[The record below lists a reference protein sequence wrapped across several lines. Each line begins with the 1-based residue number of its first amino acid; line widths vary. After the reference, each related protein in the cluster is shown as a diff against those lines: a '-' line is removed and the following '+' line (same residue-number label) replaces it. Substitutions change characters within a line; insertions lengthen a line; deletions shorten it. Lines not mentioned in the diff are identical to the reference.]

1 MADEL
6 KTILIKDLQEA
17 ESAADTDYIAIDN
30 GTVTKKIR
38 VDNYNKTAN
47 GTAKSYAESAK
58 ESADKAQRNADS
70 ISSTISEIT
79 NNITAAQSAAIQAE
93 KSAEAAES
101 ATSNLQTYVNSAKES
116 ADKAKASEES
126 TKNVADEI
134 ADSNKIAQSYA
145 VGGTNYRTG
154 EDTDNARYYYSG
166 AKTAEANSETYKSN
180 AAASES
186 AAATSEINAKT
197 SETNAAKSATSASSS
212 AESATT
218 SKIAAATSEQ
228 NASNSANYA
237 RANATRAESYAI
249 GGTSSR
255 SGEDTDNAKYYA
267 QQAKKS
273 AELAAGSITG
283 VSSFNNRT
291 GTVTPASGDYK
302 ADQVTYDNTASGIS
316 ANTVQSAIDKIAES
330 DAKKA
335 VKTDVDSALNL
346 KANKTDVDGALN
358 LKANKTDVASSL
370 SGKQDNLGIK
380 SIGSNLTLSN
390 GVLDAKKQLTVDT
403 ALSTTSANPV
413 QNKAVAAAINA
424 NTSKIAANT
433 KNTAQIETAGTATNA
448 HSAGEYVMIS
458 NALYKVTASV
468 AKGDAWTIGTNV
480 TAVNVGSE
488 ISSLKSDLAK
498 HSTIICLA
506 GSIFNEKT
514 GPGIATGVATVV
526 LNGGMALIFFDAQIT
541 TLPSNAKTWAFGINI
556 DHLRSMNSSIPAITP
571 LTGGVINYIR
581 SDGTIQEYLRGYG
594 GCFQVSNGN
603 PTVADFLPARIY
615 KTDGSMGGW
624 DGASLQDVSRMSGV
638 AIGTY

>member
-17 ESAADTDYIAIDN
+17 ESASDTDYIAIDN

-58 ESADKAQRNADS
+58 ESADKAQKNADS

-101 ATSNLQTYVNSAKES
+101 ATLNLQTYVNSAKEY
-116 ADKAKASEES
+116 AEKAETSEES
-126 TKNVADEI
+126 TKNVADKI

-212 AESATT
+212 AESATA
-218 SKIAAATSEQ
+218 SKTAAATSEQ

-273 AELAAGSITG
+273 AEIAAGSITG

-291 GTVTPASGDYK
+291 GAVVPASGDYK
-302 ADQVTYDNTASGIS
+302 ADQVTYDNTASSVS
-316 ANTVQSAIDKIAES
+316 ANTVQSAIDKVAES

-335 VKTDVDSALNL
+335 IKADVDS
-346 KANKTDVDGALN
+346 ALN

-380 SIGSNLTLSN
+380 SIGSNLILSD
-390 GVLDAKKQLTVDT
+390 GVLDAKKQITVDT
-403 ALSTTSANPV
+403 GLSTTSANPV
-413 QNKAVAAAINA
+413 QNKAVAAAINSNASKISENIAKINA
-424 NTSKIAANT
+424 NTSAIAKKTDSTVTDQLA

-468 AKGDAWTIGTNV
+468 AKGDTWTIGTNV

-488 ISSLKSDLAK
+488 IGSLKSDLANRK
-498 HSTIICLA
+498 AYYAVNTGSVTIENAAIIDGVSLDLPSGNYVIFVGMNYITEKGYPRIILYFDGTA
-506 GSIFNEKT
+506 DNTVRTWLSNTVNEQNQLQTAFYVSKSSAFKVQVGSIESGAKFTASEYIYL
-514 GPGIATGVATVV
+514 IAIK
-526 LNGGMALIFFDAQIT
+526 L
-541 TLPSNAKTWAFGINI
+541 
-556 DHLRSMNSSIPAITP
+556 
-571 LTGGVINYIR
+571 
-581 SDGTIQEYLRGYG
+581 
-594 GCFQVSNGN
+594 
-603 PTVADFLPARIY
+603 
-615 KTDGSMGGW
+615 
-624 DGASLQDVSRMSGV
+624 
-638 AIGTY
+638 

>member
-17 ESAADTDYIAIDN
+17 DAAADTDYIAIDN

-70 ISSTISEIT
+70 VSSTVTEIT

-101 ATSNLQTYVNSAKES
+101 ATLNLQTYVNAAKES
-116 ADKAKASEES
+116 ADKAKSSEES
-126 TKNVADEI
+126 TKNVADKI

-180 AAASES
+180 AAESES

-197 SETNAAKSATSASSS
+197 SETNAAKSASSANTS
-212 AESATT
+212 AESATA
-218 SKIAAATSEQ
+218 SKTAAATSEQ

-237 RANATRAESYAI
+237 RTNATRAESYAI

-273 AELAAGSITG
+273 AELAAGSIAG

-302 ADQVTYDNTASGIS
+302 AEQISYDNSASGVS
-316 ANTVQSAIDKIAES
+316 ANTVQSAIDK
-330 DAKKA
+330 
-335 VKTDVDSALNL
+335 
-346 KANKTDVDGALN
+346 
-358 LKANKTDVASSL
+358 VAD
-370 SGKQDNLGIK
+370 GKQDNLGIK
-380 SIGSNLTLSN
+380 SIGSNLTLSD

-403 ALSTTSANPV
+403 ALSTTSTNPV

-424 NTSKIAANT
+424 NTSAIATKSDSTVTDKLA
-433 KNTAQIETAGTATNA
+433 KNTAQIETAGTATSA

-468 AKGDAWTIGTNV
+468 AKGDTWTIGTNV
-480 TAVNVGSE
+480 TAANIGSE
-488 ISSLKSDLAK
+488 ISALNSSLSERYVYAPNGTVRLTNYGNSLLTFILAQQAK
-498 HSTIICLA
+498 GYLA
-506 GSIFNEKT
+506 GN
-514 GPGIATGVATVV
+514 IA
-526 LNGGMALIFFDAQIT
+526 LNGACTDSPRNDGWGYAVHWQMFEDGFSIVTAFRPYTYRIF
-541 TLPSNAKTWAFGINI
+541 
-556 DHLRSMNSSIPAITP
+556 LREIKDGAW
-571 LTGGVINYIR
+571 LTGWKE
-581 SDGTIQEYLRGYG
+581 S
-594 GCFQVSNGN
+594 
-603 PTVADFLPARIY
+603 AAM
-615 KTDGSMGGW
+615 TD
-624 DGASLQDVSRMSGV
+624 V
-638 AIGTY
+638 

>member
-70 ISSTISEIT
+70 VSSTVTEIT

-101 ATSNLQTYVNSAKES
+101 ATSNLQTYVNAAKES
-116 ADKAKASEES
+116 ADNAKASEES
-126 TKNVADEI
+126 TKNVADKI

-145 VGGTNYRTG
+145 VGGTNYRIG

-197 SETNAAKSATSASSS
+197 SETNAAKSAASASSS

-218 SKIAAATSEQ
+218 SKDAAAMSEQ

-273 AELAAGSITG
+273 AETAAGSITG
-283 VSSFNNRT
+283 VSSFNGRT
-291 GTVTPASGDYK
+291 GTIMPENGDYK
-302 ADQVTYDNTASGIS
+302 AEQITYDNSASGVS
-316 ANTVQSAIDKIAES
+316 ANTVQSAIDKVAES

-335 VKTDVDSALNL
+335 IKADVDSALNL
-346 KANKTDVDGALN
+346 KANKADVS
-358 LKANKTDVASSL
+358 SSL

-403 ALSTTSANPV
+403 ALSTTSTNPV

-433 KNTAQIETAGTATNA
+433 SAIATKSDSNVTDQLAKNTAQIETAGTATNA
-448 HSAGEYVMIS
+448 HSVGEYVMIS

-468 AKGDAWTIGTNV
+468 AKGDTWTIGTNV
-480 TAVNVGSE
+480 TATNVGSE
-488 ISSLKSDLAK
+488 IGSLKSDLANK
-498 HSTIICLA
+498 LYPV
-506 GSIFNEKT
+506 GSIYMSVNATNPAALFGGTWEQIKDRFLLAAGDT
-514 GPGIATGVATVV
+514 YAAGATGGEATHT
-526 LNGGMALIFFDAQIT
+526 LTTDEMPSHTHSPLIFGNNDALGINNGGYGTVRLNCESGASS
-541 TLPSNAKTWAFGINI
+541 SNISTAA
-556 DHLRSMNSSIPAITP
+556 
-571 LTGGVINYIR
+571 TGGSQPHNNMPP
-581 SDGTIQEYLRGYG
+581 YLAVYMWKR
-594 GCFQVSNGN
+594 
-603 PTVADFLPARIY
+603 TA
-615 KTDGSMGGW
+615 
-624 DGASLQDVSRMSGV
+624 
-638 AIGTY
+638 

>member
-101 ATSNLQTYVNSAKES
+101 STLNLQTYVNSAKEY
-116 ADKAKASEES
+116 AEKAKTSEES
-126 TKNVADEI
+126 TKNVADKI

-197 SETNAAKSATSASSS
+197 SETNAAKSAASAKAS

-218 SKIAAATSEQ
+218 SKDAAATSAQ

-273 AELAAGSITG
+273 AETAAGSITG
-283 VSSFNNRT
+283 VSSFNGRT
-291 GTVTPASGDYK
+291 GTIMPENGDYK
-302 ADQVTYDNTASGIS
+302 AEQIAYDNSASGVS
-316 ANTVQSAIDKIAES
+316 ANTVQSAIDKVAES

-335 VKTDVDSALNL
+335 IKADVDSALNL
-346 KANKTDVDGALN
+346 KANKADVS
-358 LKANKTDVASSL
+358 SSL

-380 SIGSNLTLSN
+380 SIGSNLTLSG
-390 GVLDAKKQLTVDT
+390 GVLDAKKQLIVDT
-403 ALSTTSANPV
+403 ALSTTSTNPV

-433 KNTAQIETAGTATNA
+433 SKIAANTSAIATKSDSTVTDQIAKNTAQIETAGTATNA

-468 AKGDAWTIGTNV
+468 AKGDKWTIGTNV
-480 TAVNVGSE
+480 TAASIGNE

-498 HSTIICLA
+498 SFEPSYT
-506 GSIFNEKT
+506 E
-514 GPGIATGVATVV
+514 
-526 LNGGMALIFFDAQIT
+526 IT
-541 TLPSNAKTWAFGINI
+541 TGFTSPVVSGKVRIIKWGKSCVAVIDITINSQLEDWKKYKICEISQKAYIKSFGMCYGINNQ
-556 DHLRSMNSSIPAITP
+556 RPAI
-571 LTGGVINYIR
+571 LEV
-581 SDGTIQEYLRGYG
+581 DGTTLLLSTQG
-594 GCFQVSNGN
+594 GTQAPIDTYQGQVAYVSN
-603 PTVADFLPARIY
+603 
-615 KTDGSMGGW
+615 
-624 DGASLQDVSRMSGV
+624 
-638 AIGTY
+638 

>member
-6 KTILIKDLQEA
+6 KTILIKNLQEA
-17 ESAADTDYIAIDN
+17 ESASDTDYIAIDN
-30 GTVTKKIR
+30 GTITKKIS
-38 VDNYNKTAN
+38 VGNYNKTAN

-70 ISSTISEIT
+70 VSSTVTEIT

-101 ATSNLQTYVNSAKES
+101 ATSNLQTYVNAAKES
-116 ADKAKASEES
+116 ADNAKASEES
-126 TKNVADEI
+126 TKNVADKI

-145 VGGTNYRTG
+145 VGGTNYRIG

-218 SKIAAATSEQ
+218 SKDAAATSEQ

-283 VSSFNNRT
+283 VSSFNGRT
-291 GTVTPASGDYK
+291 GTIMPENGDYK
-302 ADQVTYDNTASGIS
+302 AEQITYDNSASGVS
-316 ANTVQSAIDKIAES
+316 ANTVQSAIDKVAES
-330 DAKKA
+330 
-335 VKTDVDSALNL
+335 
-346 KANKTDVDGALN
+346 
-358 LKANKTDVASSL
+358 
-370 SGKQDNLGIK
+370 KQDNLGIK

-433 KNTAQIETAGTATNA
+433 SAIATKSDSTVTDQLAKNTAQIETAGTATNA
-448 HSAGEYVMIS
+448 HSVGEYVMIS

-468 AKGDAWTIGTNV
+468 AKGDTWTIGTNV
-480 TAVNVGSE
+480 TVASVGSE
-488 ISSLKSDLAK
+488 ISALNSSLSERYVYAPNGTVDFTNYNNSLLTFILAQYAK
-498 HSTIICLA
+498 GYCAGDIALA
-506 GSIFNEKT
+506 GACTDSPYNDGWGYAVHWQMFET
-514 GPGIATGVATVV
+514 GKFIVTAVRPYTYRFFLREIIEGVWQTGW
-526 LNGGMALIFFDAQIT
+526 
-541 TLPSNAKTWAFGINI
+541 K
-556 DHLRSMNSSIPAITP
+556 
-571 LTGGVINYIR
+571 
-581 SDGTIQEYLRGYG
+581 
-594 GCFQVSNGN
+594 VS
-603 PTVADFLPARIY
+603 AAM
-615 KTDGSMGGW
+615 TD
-624 DGASLQDVSRMSGV
+624 V
-638 AIGTY
+638 

>member
-17 ESAADTDYIAIDN
+17 ESASDTDYIAIDN
-30 GTVTKKIR
+30 GTITKKIS
-38 VDNYNKTAN
+38 VGNYNKTAN

-70 ISSTISEIT
+70 VSSTVTEIT

-101 ATSNLQTYVNSAKES
+101 ATSNLQTYVNAAKES
-116 ADKAKASEES
+116 ADNAKASEES
-126 TKNVADEI
+126 TKNVADKI

-197 SETNAAKSATSASSS
+197 SETNAAKSATSAKAS

-218 SKIAAATSEQ
+218 SKDAAATSEQ
-228 NASNSANYA
+228 SASNSANYA

-273 AELAAGSITG
+273 AELAASSITG
-283 VSSFNNRT
+283 VSSFNGRT
-291 GTVTPASGDYK
+291 GTIMPENGDYK
-302 ADQVTYDNTASGIS
+302 AEQITYDNSASGVS
-316 ANTVQSAIDKIAES
+316 ANTVQSAIDKVAES

-335 VKTDVDSALNL
+335 VKADVDSA
-346 KANKTDVDGALN
+346 
-358 LKANKTDVASSL
+358 L

-433 KNTAQIETAGTATNA
+433 SAIATKSDSTVTDKLAKNTAQIETAGTATSA

-468 AKGDAWTIGTNV
+468 AKGDTWTIGTNV
-480 TAVNVGSE
+480 TAANIGSE
-488 ISSLKSDLAK
+488 IGSLKSDV
-498 HSTIICLA
+498 
-506 GSIFNEKT
+506 
-514 GPGIATGVATVV
+514 IA
-526 LNGGMALIFFDAQIT
+526 L
-541 TLPSNAKTWAFGINI
+541 
-556 DHLRSMNSSIPAITP
+556 NSSIMTINRSLANRLEFVGLIRDNYSSLSELYNAGQNNTLKIGLYQWSDNLRPTDSQGIVFIGNWNVIAIP
-571 LTGGVINYIR
+571 FGLKKMFQLNSNLTWTEI
-581 SDGTIQEYLRGYG
+581 T
-594 GCFQVSNGN
+594 
-603 PTVADFLPARIY
+603 
-615 KTDGSMGGW
+615 
-624 DGASLQDVSRMSGV
+624 
-638 AIGTY
+638 

>member
-273 AELAAGSITG
+273 AETAAGSITG
-283 VSSFNNRT
+283 VSSFNGRT
-291 GTVTPASGDYK
+291 GTIMPENGDYK
-302 ADQVTYDNTASGIS
+302 AEQITYDNSASGVS
-316 ANTVQSAIDKIAES
+316 ANTVQSAIDKVAES

-335 VKTDVDSALNL
+335 IKADVDSALNL
-346 KANKTDVDGALN
+346 KANKADVS
-358 LKANKTDVASSL
+358 SSL

-433 KNTAQIETAGTATNA
+433 SAIATKSDSTVTDKLAQNTAQIESAGTATNA
-448 HSAGEYVMIS
+448 HSVGEYVMIS

-468 AKGDAWTIGTNV
+468 AKGDTWTIGTNV
-480 TAVNVGSE
+480 TAANIGSE
-488 ISSLKSDLAK
+488 IGSLKSDLAN
-498 HSTIICLA
+498 HSALHVLPL
-506 GSIFNEKT
+506 SD
-514 GPGIATGVATVV
+514 IA
-526 LNGGMALIFFDAQIT
+526 DAQNGFSIADCNVAIQGKIV
-541 TLPSNAKTWAFGINI
+541 LCWLSFGINSI
-556 DHLRSMNSSIPAITP
+556 SIPQWKNFAFAKLKSGYYSAKAGSTGPVGIIQEQTSG
-571 LTGGVINYIR
+571 LTGALRVIDNAIKINIH
-581 SDGTIQEYLRGYG
+581 D
-594 GCFQVSNGN
+594 VSFN
-603 PTVADFLPARIY
+603 PT
-615 KTDGSMGGW
+615 GW
-624 DGASLQDVSRMSGV
+624 CWGFIAYVLD
-638 AIGTY
+638 

>member
-101 ATSNLQTYVNSAKES
+101 STLNLQTYVNSAKEY
-116 ADKAKASEES
+116 AEKAKTSEES
-126 TKNVADEI
+126 TKNVADKI

-145 VGGTNYRTG
+145 VGGTNYRIG

-197 SETNAAKSATSASSS
+197 SETNAAKSAASAKTS

-218 SKIAAATSEQ
+218 SKDAAATSAQ

-273 AELAAGSITG
+273 AETAAGSITG
-283 VSSFNNRT
+283 VSSFNGRT
-291 GTVTPASGDYK
+291 GTIMPENGDYK
-302 ADQVTYDNTASGIS
+302 AEQISYDNSASGVS
-316 ANTVQSAIDKIAES
+316 ANTVQSAIDKVAES

-335 VKTDVDSALNL
+335 IKADVDSALNL
-346 KANKTDVDGALN
+346 KANKADVS
-358 LKANKTDVASSL
+358 SSL

-380 SIGSNLTLSN
+380 SIGSNLTLSG

-433 KNTAQIETAGTATNA
+433 SKIAANTSAIATKSDSTVTDQIAKNTAQIETAGTATNA

-468 AKGDAWTIGTNV
+468 AKGDTWTIGTNV
-480 TAVNVGSE
+480 TAASIGNE
-488 ISSLKSDLAK
+488 ISSLKSDLSNKADK
-498 HSTIICLA
+498 SDYLIVCYKNA
-506 GSIFNEKT
+506 
-514 GPGIATGVATVV
+514 V
-526 LNGGMALIFFDAQIT
+526 LTNNGMALSADVPDGYRFLAWIYIVTDSWVA
-541 TLPSNAKTWAFGINI
+541 LVYHALI
-556 DHLRSMNSSIPAITP
+556 DTQS
-571 LTGGVINYIR
+571 NYIWT
-581 SDGTIQEYLRGYG
+581 SSPIPDQAKIKCYYV
-594 GCFQVSNGN
+594 CAKV
-603 PTVADFLPARIY
+603 
-615 KTDGSMGGW
+615 
-624 DGASLQDVSRMSGV
+624 
-638 AIGTY
+638 

>member
-17 ESAADTDYIAIDN
+17 ESASDTDYIAIDN
-30 GTVTKKIR
+30 GTITKKIS
-38 VDNYNKTAN
+38 VGNYNKTAN

-70 ISSTISEIT
+70 VSSTVTEIT

-101 ATSNLQTYVNSAKES
+101 ATSNLQTYVNAAKES
-116 ADKAKASEES
+116 ADNAKASEES
-126 TKNVADEI
+126 TKNVADKI

-212 AESATT
+212 AESATA
-218 SKIAAATSEQ
+218 SKDAAATSEQ

-273 AELAAGSITG
+273 AELAASSITG
-283 VSSFNNRT
+283 VSSFNGRT
-291 GTVTPASGDYK
+291 GTIMPENGDYK
-302 ADQVTYDNTASGIS
+302 AEQITYDNSASGVS
-316 ANTVQSAIDKIAES
+316 ANTVQSAIDKVAES

-335 VKTDVDSALNL
+335 IKADVDSALDL
-346 KANKTDVDGALN
+346 KANKADVS
-358 LKANKTDVASSL
+358 SSL

-413 QNKAVAAAINA
+413 QNKAVAAAIDQ
-424 NTSKIAANT
+424 IA

-458 NALYKVTASV
+458 NALYKVTAAV
-468 AKGDAWTIGTNV
+468 AKGDTWTIGTNV
-480 TAVNVGSE
+480 TAASVGSE
-488 ISSLKSDLAK
+488 ISALNSSLSERYVYAPNGTVDLTNYNNSLLTFILAQYAK
-498 HSTIICLA
+498 GYCA
-506 GSIFNEKT
+506 GSMSLPGACTDSPLNDGWGYAVHWQMYESGRFIVTAVRPYTYKFFLREISDSAWIT
-514 GPGIATGVATVV
+514 GW
-526 LNGGMALIFFDAQIT
+526 
-541 TLPSNAKTWAFGINI
+541 K
-556 DHLRSMNSSIPAITP
+556 
-571 LTGGVINYIR
+571 
-581 SDGTIQEYLRGYG
+581 
-594 GCFQVSNGN
+594 VS
-603 PTVADFLPARIY
+603 AAM
-615 KTDGSMGGW
+615 TD
-624 DGASLQDVSRMSGV
+624 V
-638 AIGTY
+638 

>member
-101 ATSNLQTYVNSAKES
+101 ATSNLQTYVNAAKES
-116 ADKAKASEES
+116 ADNAKASEES
-126 TKNVADEI
+126 TKNVADKI

-145 VGGTNYRTG
+145 VGGTNYRIG

-166 AKTAEANSETYKSN
+166 AKTAEANSETYKSS

-212 AESATT
+212 AESATA
-218 SKIAAATSEQ
+218 SKTAAATSEQ

-273 AELAAGSITG
+273 AETAAGSITG
-283 VSSFNNRT
+283 VSSFNGRT
-291 GTVTPASGDYK
+291 GTIMPENGDYK
-302 ADQVTYDNTASGIS
+302 AEQITYDNSASGVS
-316 ANTVQSAIDKIAES
+316 ANTVQSAIDKVAES

-335 VKTDVDSALNL
+335 IKADVDSALNL
-346 KANKTDVDGALN
+346 KANKA
-358 LKANKTDVASSL
+358 DVASSL

-380 SIGSNLTLSN
+380 SIGSNLTLSD

-403 ALSTTSANPV
+403 ALSTTSTNPV

-433 KNTAQIETAGTATNA
+433 SAIATKSDSTVTDKLAKNTAQIESAGIATNA
-448 HSAGEYVMIS
+448 HSVGEYVMIS

-468 AKGDAWTIGTNV
+468 AKGDTWTIGTNV
-480 TAVNVGSE
+480 TAANIGSE
-488 ISSLKSDLAK
+488 IGSLKSDLANRK
-498 HSTIICLA
+498 AYYAVNA
-506 GSIFNEKT
+506 GSVTVENVAI
-514 GPGIATGVATVV
+514 IDGVS
-526 LNGGMALIFFDAQIT
+526 LD
-541 TLPSNAKTWAFGINI
+541 LPSGNY
-556 DHLRSMNSSIPAITP
+556 
-571 LTGGVINYIR
+571 VIFVGMNYITLQGYPR
-581 SDGTIQEYLRGYG
+581 IVLYFDGTADNTARTWLSNTVNEQNQLQTAFYVSKSSA
-594 GCFQVSNGN
+594 FKVQV
-603 PTVADFLPARIY
+603 
-615 KTDGSMGGW
+615 GS
-624 DGASLQDVSRMSGV
+624 
-638 AIGTY
+638 IGTGAKFTASEYIYLIAIKL

>member
-6 KTILIKDLQEA
+6 KTILIKNLQEA
-17 ESAADTDYIAIDN
+17 ESASDTDYIAIDN
-30 GTVTKKIR
+30 GTITKKIR

-70 ISSTISEIT
+70 VSSTVTEIT

-101 ATSNLQTYVNSAKES
+101 ATSNLQTYVNAAKES
-116 ADKAKASEES
+116 ADNAKASEES
-126 TKNVADEI
+126 TKNVADKI

-212 AESATT
+212 AESATA
-218 SKIAAATSEQ
+218 SKTAAATSEQ

-283 VSSFNNRT
+283 VSSFNGRT
-291 GTVTPASGDYK
+291 GTIMPENGDYK
-302 ADQVTYDNTASGIS
+302 AEQITYDNSASGVS
-316 ANTVQSAIDKIAES
+316 ANTVQSAIDKVAES
-330 DAKKA
+330 
-335 VKTDVDSALNL
+335 
-346 KANKTDVDGALN
+346 
-358 LKANKTDVASSL
+358 
-370 SGKQDNLGIK
+370 KQDNLGIK

-413 QNKAVAAAINA
+413 QNKAVAAAIDQ
-424 NTSKIAANT
+424 IA

-448 HSAGEYVMIS
+448 HSVGEYVMIS

-468 AKGDAWTIGTNV
+468 AKGDTWAIGTNV
-480 TAVNVGSE
+480 TAANIGSE
-488 ISSLKSDLAK
+488 IGSLKSDLANK
-498 HSTIICLA
+498 LYPV
-506 GSIFNEKT
+506 GSIYMSVNATNPAELFGGTWEQIKGRFLVGT
-514 GPGIATGVATVV
+514 GANDANTSDWWGHEDANHYNIPAGELGGIASHSHTLSRNGAACIGNFSTVTAFSTG
-526 LNGGMALIFFDAQIT
+526 GSYKWKDYY
-541 TLPSNAKTWAFGINI
+541 
-556 DHLRSMNSSIPAITP
+556 NSSPDSNMFAFMHDPDNVFTSSTDYYNSGSFVG
-571 LTGGVINYIR
+571 LTGSTDTTN
-581 SDGTIQEYLRGYG
+581 SMPPYLAVYMWKR
-594 GCFQVSNGN
+594 
-603 PTVADFLPARIY
+603 TA
-615 KTDGSMGGW
+615 
-624 DGASLQDVSRMSGV
+624 
-638 AIGTY
+638 

>member
-101 ATSNLQTYVNSAKES
+101 ATSNLQTYVNAAKES
-116 ADKAKASEES
+116 ADNAKASEES
-126 TKNVADEI
+126 TKNVADKI

-145 VGGTNYRTG
+145 VGGTNYRIG

-186 AAATSEINAKT
+186 AAATSEINAKA
-197 SETNAAKSATSASSS
+197 SETNAAKSAASAKAS

-218 SKIAAATSEQ
+218 SKTAAATSEQ

-255 SGEDTDNAKYYA
+255 SGEDTDNAKYYS

-273 AELAAGSITG
+273 AEIAAGSITG

-291 GTVTPASGDYK
+291 GAVVPASGDYK
-302 ADQVTYDNTASGIS
+302 ADQVTYDNTASSVS
-316 ANTVQSAIDKIAES
+316 ANTVQSAIDKVAES

-335 VKTDVDSALNL
+335 VKADVDS
-346 KANKTDVDGALN
+346 ALN

-380 SIGSNLTLSN
+380 SIGSNLILSD
-390 GVLDAKKQLTVDT
+390 GVLDAKKQITVDT
-403 ALSTTSANPV
+403 GLSTTSANPV
-413 QNKAVAAAINA
+413 QNKAVAAAINSNASKISENITKINA
-424 NTSKIAANT
+424 NTSAIATKSDSTVTDQLA
-433 KNTAQIETAGTATNA
+433 KNTAQIETAGTATSA

-458 NALYKVTASV
+458 NALYKVAASV

-480 TAVNVGSE
+480 SAANIGSE
-488 ISSLKSDLAK
+488 IGSLKSDLSN
-498 HSTIICLA
+498 HSALHVLPL
-506 GSIFNEKT
+506 SD
-514 GPGIATGVATVV
+514 IA
-526 LNGGMALIFFDAQIT
+526 DAQNGFSIT
-541 TLPSNAKTWAFGINI
+541 NCNVAIQGKIVLCWLSFGMNNITIPTWTDFAIAKLKSGYYPAKTRPLYPVGII
-556 DHLRSMNSSIPAITP
+556 QEQTSG
-571 LTGGVINYIR
+571 LTGALHVIDNAIKINTHGVSFN
-581 SDGTIQEYLRGYG
+581 S
-594 GCFQVSNGN
+594 
-603 PTVADFLPARIY
+603 A
-615 KTDGSMGGW
+615 GW
-624 DGASLQDVSRMSGV
+624 CWGFIAYVL
-638 AIGTY
+638 A

>member
-70 ISSTISEIT
+70 VSSTVTEIT

-101 ATSNLQTYVNSAKES
+101 ATLNLQTYVNAAKES
-116 ADKAKASEES
+116 SDKAKASEES
-126 TKNVADEI
+126 TKNVADKI

-145 VGGTNYRTG
+145 VGGTNYRIG

-273 AELAAGSITG
+273 AEQAAGSITG

-291 GTVTPASGDYK
+291 GTIMPENGDYK
-302 ADQVTYDNTASGIS
+302 AEQITYDNSASGVS
-316 ANTVQSAIDKIAES
+316 ANTVQSAIDKVAE
-330 DAKKA
+330 
-335 VKTDVDSALNL
+335 
-346 KANKTDVDGALN
+346 
-358 LKANKTDVASSL
+358 
-370 SGKQDNLGIK
+370 
-380 SIGSNLTLSN
+380 
-390 GVLDAKKQLTVDT
+390 KQLTVDT

-433 KNTAQIETAGTATNA
+433 SAIATKSDSTVTDQFAKNTAQIETAGTATNA

-468 AKGDAWTIGTNV
+468 AKGDTWTIGTNV
-480 TAVNVGSE
+480 TAANVGSE
-488 ISSLKSDLAK
+488 ISSLKSDLSNK
-498 HSTIICLA
+498 LYPI
-506 GSIFNEKT
+506 GSIYMSVNATNPAELFGGTWEQIKGRFLVGTGSNDANTTDYWGSEYANHYNMPAGELGGEAQHTLTVGEMPSHTHTTRLNWSNTKGWGIAASESGATNVTVDAGTVT
-514 GPGIATGVATVV
+514 GP
-526 LNGGMALIFFDAQIT
+526 
-541 TLPSNAKTWAFGINI
+541 
-556 DHLRSMNSSIPAITP
+556 
-571 LTGGVINYIR
+571 TGGGKPHNNMPP
-581 SDGTIQEYLRGYG
+581 YLAVYMWKR
-594 GCFQVSNGN
+594 
-603 PTVADFLPARIY
+603 TA
-615 KTDGSMGGW
+615 
-624 DGASLQDVSRMSGV
+624 
-638 AIGTY
+638 

>member
-79 NNITAAQSAAIQAE
+79 NNITAAQSAAIQSE

-101 ATSNLQTYVNSAKES
+101 ATLNLQTYVNAAKES
-116 ADKAKASEES
+116 ADNAKASEES
-126 TKNVADEI
+126 TKNVADKI

-186 AAATSEINAKT
+186 AAATSEINAKA
-197 SETNAAKSATSASSS
+197 SETNAAKSAASASSS

-218 SKIAAATSEQ
+218 SKTAAATSAQ

-273 AELAAGSITG
+273 AETAAGSITG
-283 VSSFNNRT
+283 VSSFNGRT
-291 GTVTPASGDYK
+291 GTIMPENGDYK
-302 ADQVTYDNTASGIS
+302 AEQISYDNSASGVS
-316 ANTVQSAIDKIAES
+316 ANTVQSAIDKVAES

-335 VKTDVDSALNL
+335 IKADVDSALNL
-346 KANKTDVDGALN
+346 KANKADVS
-358 LKANKTDVASSL
+358 SSL

-413 QNKAVAAAINA
+413 QNKAVAAVTDQLA
-424 NTSKIAANT
+424 

-468 AKGDAWTIGTNV
+468 AKGDTWTIGTNV
-480 TAVNVGSE
+480 TAANIGSE
-488 ISSLKSDLAK
+488 IGSLKSDLAE
-498 HSTIICLA
+498 HSTIITLV

-541 TLPSNAKTWAFGINI
+541 TLPSISDKVKLFTFGINI
-556 DHLRSMNSSIPAITP
+556 DHLRSMNSSIPFITP
-571 LTGGVINYIR
+571 LTGGVINYTN
-581 SDGTIQEYLRGYG
+581 SDGTVQEYLRGFG
-594 GCFQVSNGN
+594 GCFQARNDNSE
-603 PTVADFLPARIY
+603 ADFLPARIY
-615 KTDGSMGGW
+615 TTNGYIGGW
-624 DGASLQDVSRMSGV
+624 GGESLQDTIRMSGV

>member
-17 ESAADTDYIAIDN
+17 ESASDTDYIAIDN
-30 GTVTKKIR
+30 GTITKKIS
-38 VDNYNKTAN
+38 VGNYNKTAN
-47 GTAKSYAESAK
+47 ETAKSYAESAK

-70 ISSTISEIT
+70 VSSTVTEIT

-101 ATSNLQTYVNSAKES
+101 ATSNLQTYVNAAKES
-116 ADKAKASEES
+116 ADNAKASEES
-126 TKNVADEI
+126 TKNVADKI

-180 AAASES
+180 AAASAS
-186 AAATSEINAKT
+186 AAATSEVNAKT
-197 SETNAAKSATSASSS
+197 SETNAAKSATNASSS
-212 AESATT
+212 AESATA
-218 SKIAAATSEQ
+218 SKTAAATSEQ

-283 VSSFNNRT
+283 VSSFNGRT
-291 GTVTPASGDYK
+291 GTIMPENGDYK
-302 ADQVTYDNTASGIS
+302 AEQITYDNSASGVS
-316 ANTVQSAIDKIAES
+316 ANTVQSAIDKVAES

-335 VKTDVDSALNL
+335 IKADVDSALNL
-346 KANKTDVDGALN
+346 KANKADVS
-358 LKANKTDVASSL
+358 SSL

-413 QNKAVAAAINA
+413 QNKAVAAVTDKLA
-424 NTSKIAANT
+424 

-468 AKGDAWTIGTNV
+468 AKGDTWTIGTNV
-480 TAVNVGSE
+480 TVANIGSE
-488 ISSLKSDLAK
+488 IGLLKSDIMTLNSSLTYNCVEFVGPIQTK
-498 HSTIICLA
+498 YSNLSELYNA
-506 GSIFNEKT
+506 GQN
-514 GPGIATGVATVV
+514 
-526 LNGGMALIFFDAQIT
+526 NGLKIGLFQWNGNLRPFDANGMVFIGNW
-541 TLPSNAKTWAFGINI
+541 LVI
-556 DHLRSMNSSIPAITP
+556 AITYDFKRAFM
-571 LTGGVINYIR
+571 LN
-581 SDGTIQEYLRGYG
+581 
-594 GCFQVSNGN
+594 SNS
-603 PTVADFLPARIY
+603 TWTEI
-615 KTDGSMGGW
+615 T
-624 DGASLQDVSRMSGV
+624 
-638 AIGTY
+638 

>member
-101 ATSNLQTYVNSAKES
+101 ATSNLQTYVNAAKES
-116 ADKAKASEES
+116 ADNAKASEES
-126 TKNVADEI
+126 TKNVADKI

-166 AKTAEANSETYKSN
+166 TKTAEANAETYKSN

-212 AESATT
+212 AESATA
-218 SKIAAATSEQ
+218 SKTAAATSEQ

-273 AELAAGSITG
+273 AETAASSITG
-283 VSSFNNRT
+283 VSSFNGRT
-291 GTVTPASGDYK
+291 GTIMPENGDYK
-302 ADQVTYDNTASGIS
+302 AEQITYDNSSSGVS
-316 ANTVQSAIDKIAES
+316 ANTVQSAIDKVAES

-335 VKTDVDSALNL
+335 IKADVDSALNL
-346 KANKTDVDGALN
+346 KANKADVS
-358 LKANKTDVASSL
+358 SSL

-424 NTSKIAANT
+424 NTSKIATNTSKIAANT
-433 KNTAQIETAGTATNA
+433 SAIATKSDSTVTDQLAKNTAQIETAGTATSA

-468 AKGDAWTIGTNV
+468 AKGDTWTIGTNV
-480 TAVNVGSE
+480 TAASVGSE
-488 ISSLKSDLAK
+488 ISSLKSDLANK
-498 HSTIICLA
+498 LYPVGSIYMSVNATNPAELFGGTWEQIKDRFLLAAGDAYAA
-506 GSIFNEKT
+506 GSTGGEAEHTLTVDEMPTHSHKT
-514 GPGIATGVATVV
+514 GIQSIAGGYIDGNTNAVV
-526 LNGGMALIFFDAQIT
+526 YFDPNGRT
-541 TLPSNAKTWAFGINI
+541 TAN
-556 DHLRSMNSSIPAITP
+556 
-571 LTGGVINYIR
+571 TGGN
-581 SDGTIQEYLRGYG
+581 QPHNNMPPYLAVYMWK
-594 GCFQVSNGN
+594 
-603 PTVADFLPARIY
+603 RI
-615 KTDGSMGGW
+615 
-624 DGASLQDVSRMSGV
+624 A
-638 AIGTY
+638 

>member
-101 ATSNLQTYVNSAKES
+101 ATLNLQSYVNSAKEY
-116 ADKAKASEES
+116 AEKAKTSEES
-126 TKNVADEI
+126 TKNVADKI

-186 AAATSEINAKT
+186 AAATSEINAKA

-218 SKIAAATSEQ
+218 SKDAAATSAQ
-228 NASNSANYA
+228 NASNFADYA
-237 RANATRAESYAI
+237 RTNATRAESYAI

-273 AELAAGSITG
+273 AEIAAGSITG
-283 VSSFNNRT
+283 VSSFNGRT
-291 GTVTPASGDYK
+291 GTIMPASGDYK
-302 ADQVTYDNTASGIS
+302 AEQITYDNSASGVS
-316 ANTVQSAIDKIAES
+316 ANTVQSAIDKVAES

-335 VKTDVDSALNL
+335 IKADVDSALNL
-346 KANKTDVDGALN
+346 KANKADVS
-358 LKANKTDVASSL
+358 SSL

-380 SIGSNLTLSN
+380 SIGSNLTLSG

-424 NTSKIAANT
+424 NASKIAANT
-433 KNTAQIETAGTATNA
+433 SAIATKSDSTVTDQLAQNTAQIETARTATSA

-468 AKGDAWTIGTNV
+468 AKGDTWTIGTNV
-480 TAVNVGSE
+480 TATNIGSE
-488 ISSLKSDLAK
+488 IGSLKSDLTEVIEGKAYYAVNLG
-498 HSTIICLA
+498 SVMVENAAIIDGVSLDLPSGNYVIFVGMNYITLNGYPRICLYFDGTA
-506 GSIFNEKT
+506 DNTVRTWLSNTVNEQNQLQTAFYVSKSSAFKVQVGSI
-514 GPGIATGVATVV
+514 G
-526 LNGGMALIFFDAQIT
+526 
-541 TLPSNAKTWAFGINI
+541 SNAKFTASEYIYLI
-556 DHLRSMNSSIPAITP
+556 AIK
-571 LTGGVINYIR
+571 L
-581 SDGTIQEYLRGYG
+581 
-594 GCFQVSNGN
+594 
-603 PTVADFLPARIY
+603 
-615 KTDGSMGGW
+615 
-624 DGASLQDVSRMSGV
+624 
-638 AIGTY
+638 

>member
-101 ATSNLQTYVNSAKES
+101 ATSNLQTYVNAAKES
-116 ADKAKASEES
+116 ADNAKASEES
-126 TKNVADEI
+126 TKNVADKI

-197 SETNAAKSATSASSS
+197 SETNAAKSAASASSS

-218 SKIAAATSEQ
+218 SKTAAATSAQ

-273 AELAAGSITG
+273 AETAAGSITG
-283 VSSFNNRT
+283 VSSFNGRT
-291 GTVTPASGDYK
+291 GTIMPASGDYK
-302 ADQVTYDNTASGIS
+302 AEQITYDNSASGVS
-316 ANTVQSAIDKIAES
+316 ANTVQSAIDKVAES
-330 DAKKA
+330 
-335 VKTDVDSALNL
+335 
-346 KANKTDVDGALN
+346 
-358 LKANKTDVASSL
+358 
-370 SGKQDNLGIK
+370 KQDNLGIK
-380 SIGSNLTLSN
+380 SIGSNLTLSG

-413 QNKAVAAAINA
+413 QNKAVAAVTDKLA
-424 NTSKIAANT
+424 

-468 AKGDAWTIGTNV
+468 AKGDTWTIGTNV
-480 TAVNVGSE
+480 TATNIGSE
-488 ISSLKSDLAK
+488 IGSLKSDLAE
-498 HSTIICLA
+498 HSTIITLV

-541 TLPSNAKTWAFGINI
+541 TLPSISDKVKLFTFGINI
-556 DHLRSMNSSIPAITP
+556 DHLRSMNSSIPFITP
-571 LTGGVINYIR
+571 LTGGVINYTN
-581 SDGTIQEYLRGYG
+581 SDGTVQEYLRGFG
-594 GCFQVSNGN
+594 GCFQARNDNSE
-603 PTVADFLPARIY
+603 ADFLPARIY
-615 KTDGSMGGW
+615 TTNGDIGGW
-624 DGASLQDVSRMSGV
+624 GGESLQDTIRMSGV

>member
-17 ESAADTDYIAIDN
+17 ESATDTDYIAIDN
-30 GTVTKKIR
+30 GTITKKIS
-38 VDNYNKTAN
+38 VGNYNKTAN

-70 ISSTISEIT
+70 VSSTVTEIT

-93 KSAEAAES
+93 QSAEAAES
-101 ATSNLQTYVNSAKES
+101 ATSNLQTYVNAAKES
-116 ADKAKASEES
+116 ADNAKVSEES
-126 TKNVADEI
+126 TKNVADKI

-145 VGGTNYRTG
+145 VGGTDYRTG

-180 AAASES
+180 AAASAS

-197 SETNAAKSATSASSS
+197 SETNAAKSAANASSS
-212 AESATT
+212 AESATA
-218 SKIAAATSEQ
+218 SKTAAATSEQ
-228 NASNSANYA
+228 NASNSADYA
-237 RANATRAESYAI
+237 RTNATRAESYAI

-255 SGEDTDNAKYYA
+255 SGEDTDNAKYYS

-273 AELAAGSITG
+273 AELAAGSVTG

-346 KANKTDVDGALN
+346 KANKADVS
-358 LKANKTDVASSL
+358 SSL
-370 SGKQDNLGIK
+370 SGKQDNLGIE
-380 SIGSNLTLSN
+380 SIGSNLTLSG

-403 ALSTTSANPV
+403 ALSTTSTNPV
-413 QNKAVAAAINA
+413 QNKAVAAAINT
-424 NTSKIAANT
+424 NTSQLAQ
-433 KNTAQIETAGTATNA
+433 NTAQIESAGTATNA

-468 AKGDAWTIGTNV
+468 AKGDTWTIGTNV
-480 TAVNVGSE
+480 TAANVGSE
-488 ISSLKSDLAK
+488 ISSLKSDLAN
-498 HSTIICLA
+498 HSALHVLPL
-506 GSIFNEKT
+506 SD
-514 GPGIATGVATVV
+514 IA
-526 LNGGMALIFFDAQIT
+526 DAQNGFDIQFCNVAIQGKIALCWLSFAT
-541 TLPSNAKTWAFGINI
+541 DNI
-556 DHLRSMNSSIPAITP
+556 SIPQWNDFAFVKLKSGYYPAFEQVGIIQDQKSG
-571 LTGGVINYIR
+571 LTGALRVVGNGLQINTHAASFN
-581 SDGTIQEYLRGYG
+581 SDGWCWG
-594 GCFQVSNGN
+594 F
-603 PTVADFLPARIY
+603 VAFVLA
-615 KTDGSMGGW
+615 
-624 DGASLQDVSRMSGV
+624 
-638 AIGTY
+638 

>member
-17 ESAADTDYIAIDN
+17 ESVSDTDYIAIDN
-30 GTVTKKIR
+30 GTITKKIS
-38 VDNYNKTAN
+38 VGNYNKTAN

-70 ISSTISEIT
+70 VSSTVTEIT

-101 ATSNLQTYVNSAKES
+101 ATSNLQTYVNAAKES
-116 ADKAKASEES
+116 ADNAKASEES
-126 TKNVADEI
+126 TKNVADKI

-197 SETNAAKSATSASSS
+197 SETNAAKSASSASSS
-212 AESATT
+212 AESATA
-218 SKIAAATSEQ
+218 SKTAAATSEQ

-273 AELAAGSITG
+273 AEIAAGSITG
-283 VSSFNNRT
+283 VSSFNGRT
-291 GTVTPASGDYK
+291 GTIMPASGDYK
-302 ADQVTYDNTASGIS
+302 AEQISYDNSASGVS
-316 ANTVQSAIDKIAES
+316 ANTVQSAIDKVAES

-335 VKTDVDSALNL
+335 IKADVD
-346 KANKTDVDGALN
+346 
-358 LKANKTDVASSL
+358 SSL

-380 SIGSNLTLSN
+380 SIGSNLTLSG

-403 ALSTTSANPV
+403 ALSTASTNPV

-433 KNTAQIETAGTATNA
+433 SAIATKSDSTVTDQLAKNTAQIETAGTATNA
-448 HSAGEYVMIS
+448 HSVGEYVMIS

-468 AKGDAWTIGTNV
+468 AKGDTWTIGTNV
-480 TAVNVGSE
+480 TAANVGSE
-488 ISSLKSDLAK
+488 IGSLKSD
-498 HSTIICLA
+498 TI
-506 GSIFNEKT
+506 
-514 GPGIATGVATVV
+514 
-526 LNGGMALIFFDAQIT
+526 AL
-541 TLPSNAKTWAFGINI
+541 
-556 DHLRSMNSSIPAITP
+556 NSSIMT
-571 LTGGVINYIR
+571 INSSLANRLEFVGLIHLKY
-581 SDGTIQEYLRGYG
+581 SSLSEL
-594 GCFQVSNGN
+594 NN
-603 PTVADFLPARIY
+603 
-615 KTDGSMGGW
+615 
-624 DGASLQDVSRMSGV
+624 ASLNNSLKIGLYQWNTNLRPADTNGIVFIGNWHV
-638 AIGTY
+638 IAISWDDKKMFRLNSNLTWIEVT

>member
-17 ESAADTDYIAIDN
+17 ESASDTDYIAIDN
-30 GTVTKKIR
+30 GTITKKIS
-38 VDNYNKTAN
+38 VGNYNKTAN

-70 ISSTISEIT
+70 VSSTVTEIT

-101 ATSNLQTYVNSAKES
+101 ATSNLQTYVNAAKES
-116 ADKAKASEES
+116 ADNAKASEES
-126 TKNVADEI
+126 TKNVADKI

-145 VGGTNYRTG
+145 VGGTNYRIG

-197 SETNAAKSATSASSS
+197 SETNAAKSAASAKAS

-218 SKIAAATSEQ
+218 SKDAAATSEQ

-283 VSSFNNRT
+283 VSSFNGRT
-291 GTVTPASGDYK
+291 GTIMPENGDYK
-302 ADQVTYDNTASGIS
+302 AEQITYDNSASGVS
-316 ANTVQSAIDKIAES
+316 ANTVQSAIDKVAES

-335 VKTDVDSALNL
+335 TKADVS
-346 KANKTDVDGALN
+346 
-358 LKANKTDVASSL
+358 SSL

-380 SIGSNLTLSN
+380 SIGSNLTLSD

-424 NTSKIAANT
+424 NASKIAENT
-433 KNTAQIETAGTATNA
+433 SAIATKSDSTVTDQLAKNTAQIESAGTATNA
-448 HSAGEYVMIS
+448 HSVGEYVMIS

-468 AKGDAWTIGTNV
+468 AKGDTWTIGTNV
-480 TAVNVGSE
+480 TAANIGSE
-488 ISSLKSDLAK
+488 IGSLKSDLANRK
-498 HSTIICLA
+498 AYYAVNIGSVTVENVAIIDGVSLDLPSGNYVIFVGMNYTTLEGYPRICLYFDGTA
-506 GSIFNEKT
+506 DNTVRVWLSNTVYEQNQLQTAFYVSKSSAFKVQVGSIGT
-514 GPGIATGVATVV
+514 GAKFTASEYIYLIAIK
-526 LNGGMALIFFDAQIT
+526 L
-541 TLPSNAKTWAFGINI
+541 
-556 DHLRSMNSSIPAITP
+556 
-571 LTGGVINYIR
+571 
-581 SDGTIQEYLRGYG
+581 
-594 GCFQVSNGN
+594 
-603 PTVADFLPARIY
+603 
-615 KTDGSMGGW
+615 
-624 DGASLQDVSRMSGV
+624 
-638 AIGTY
+638 